1 MEFFAGAN
9 TANGFVSIFDA
20 VLALAARRSADPS
33 ALAVPLA
40 AVCIALGGFA
50 AAFSAVFCDSLNP
63 AAAAAVS
70 VLPSAAVMLA
80 ATLVSPREGA
90 RLSVLSNLGALAASA
105 ALGAYSAHAVKYSRK
120 QSGSAGYKINPP
132 DRRPGAHKGISVPPH
147 RDHDDYQQPG
157 RYKLRYQD
165 TLSIRRKDV

>member
-1 MEFFAGAN
+1 MDNEKKRRNNKRRAVKGFPLALLCGAAGL
-9 TANGFVSIFDA
+9 A
-20 VLALAARRSADPS
+20 VTLIAAFLLALAARRSADPS

-90 RLSVLSNLGALAASA
+90 RLSVLFNLGALAASA
-105 ALGAYSAHAVKYSRK
+105 ALGAYSAHAVKY
-120 QSGSAGYKINPP
+120 
-132 DRRPGAHKGISVPPH
+132 
-147 RDHDDYQQPG
+147 
-157 RYKLRYQD
+157 
-165 TLSIRRKDV
+165 RRKRSIKRVMKRR